1 MRATGFEI
9 GPLEWRAAKGDI
21 RFIGQVERPG
31 KRMLRT
37 GVYCWMQ
44 VRTLLISGVNA
55 LIHRRNL
62 RSGLSVPEALPSH
75 PPCAPVPS
83 RSRLSKGSP

>member
-21 RFIGQVERPG
+21 RYFGQVERSG
-31 KRMLRT
+31 KRICAQ
-37 GVYCWMQ
+37 VYCWMQ

-55 LIHRRNL
+55 VFHRRNL
-62 RSGLSVPEALPSH
+62 CFALSVPEALPSH